1 MMMIGN
7 RKEERR
13 VCTILLHVIR
23 KSPTPTENRLAFFS
37 SELLSKSNPGFK
49 PGLPR
54 QNAIAL
60 PLVPP
65 PLPGKC
71 RCWSRI
77 FPDKLLQCSLQTM
90 MNKEPNGS
98 SYRGDSQL
106 AADFLQFCLFQIT
119 LQIAWLNKAEGFLMH
134 VLCLKQWMQF
144 QRTQQCQCDF
154 NKHKV
159 I

>member
-1 MMMIGN
+1 MMIGN

-65 PLPGKC
+65 PLPG
-71 RCWSRI
+71 
-77 FPDKLLQCSLQTM
+77 D
-90 MNKEPNGS
+90 
-98 SYRGDSQL
+98 QL
-106 AADFLQFCLFQIT
+106 IPLGLRSWDIIMGGQVVIT
-119 LQIAWLNKAEGFLMH
+119 VDDQE
-134 VLCLKQWMQF
+134 
-144 QRTQQCQCDF
+144 
-154 NKHKV
+154 
-159 I
+159 